1 MKNNIA
7 TNDISHGTTAFSAW
21 NRVTFGLR
29 LAILRQERG
38 YSARKMS
45 LELGQ
50 NKNYINSIEMGNNF
64 PTMEGFFNICD
75 YLRIDPQFFFDL
87 SHQHTVHLSYFKEVY
102 TSLSDTQIESLC
114 SFIVSMKD
122 NDNLPLS
129 SFFTSGS

>member
-7 TNDISHGTTAFSAW
+7 TNDISRNTNAFSTW

-75 YLRIDPQFFFDL
+75 YLHIDPQFFFEL
-87 SHQHTVHLSYFKEVY
+87 SQKHTMHLSYFKEVY
-102 TSLSDTQIESLC
+102 TSLSDSQIESLC
-114 SFIVSMKD
+114 SFILSMKD
-122 NDNLPLS
+122 TENLPLS
-129 SFFTSGS
+129 SFFTSRS